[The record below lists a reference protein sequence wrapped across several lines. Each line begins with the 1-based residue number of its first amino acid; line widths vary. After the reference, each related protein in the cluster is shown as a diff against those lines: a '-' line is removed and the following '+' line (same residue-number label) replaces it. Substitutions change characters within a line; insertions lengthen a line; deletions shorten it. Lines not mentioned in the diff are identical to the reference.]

1 VTEHLASTNA
11 PRPTPHVISSPKVI
25 LVTGGSSGLGW
36 AMCQRLAALG
46 HHVTGTGR
54 KPDKSPSGWQLISM
68 DVTDDASVERAVN
81 EVISKHQRIDVLVNN
96 AGTGIQGAVEDI
108 DDALAKRLFEANVFG
123 LHRVCR
129 AVLPHMRARKSGLII
144 NISSIA
150 ANFGLPYRAFYS
162 ASKAAVDRYGE
173 ALSIEVK
180 PFGIQVVTVQ
190 PGEFNTNIPT
200 ARLRPTN
207 VSEPYKKGYE
217 RAMAI
222 LGSSMH
228 YSRDPD
234 ELAVV
239 VAKIIAS
246 PRPASVYRVAQGVQK
261 FSVLLK
267 KLLPGRSF
275 EKLVGKHY
283 E

>member
-1 VTEHLASTNA
+1 M
-11 PRPTPHVISSPKVI
+11 ISSPKVV
-25 LVTGGSSGLGW
+25 LVTGGSSGLGK
-36 AMCQRLAALG
+36 AICQRLAATG
-46 HHVTGTGR
+46 HTVTGTGR
-54 KPDKSPSGWQLISM
+54 APNEAPNGWVLIAM
-68 DVTDDASVERAVN
+68 DVTDDASVQKAVDT
-81 EVISKHQRIDVLVNN
+81 VIARHSRIDVLVNN

-108 DDALAKRLFEANVFG
+108 GDALAKRLFEANVFG

-129 AVLPHMRARKSGLII
+129 AVLPHMRAQKSGLII

-190 PGEFNTNIPT
+190 PGEFNTNIPN
-200 ARLRPTN
+200 ARLRPDSI
-207 VSEPYKKGYE
+207 SEPYRKGYE

-222 LGSSMH
+222 LGGSLH

-239 VAKIIAS
+239 VARIIAS
-246 PRPASVYRVAQGVQK
+246 PRPRSVYRVAQGVQK
-261 FSVLLK
+261 LSVLLK
-267 KLLPGRSF
+267 KVLPGRAF
-275 EKLVGKHY
+275 ERMVGKHF

>member
-1 VTEHLASTNA
+1 M
-11 PRPTPHVISSPKVI
+11 ISSPKVI

-46 HHVTGTGR
+46 HQVVGTGR
-54 KPDKSPSGWQLISM
+54 KPDKTPNGWQLLAM
-68 DVTDDASVERAVN
+68 DVTDEASVKRAVE
-81 EVISKHQRIDVLVNN
+81 EVIARHQRIDVLVNN

-108 DDALAKRLFEANVFG
+108 DDTLAKQLFEANVFG

-190 PGEFNTNIPT
+190 PGEFNTNIPN
-200 ARLRPTN
+200 ARLRPTA
-207 VSEPYKKGYE
+207 VSEPYRKGYD
-217 RAMAI
+217 RAMVI
-222 LGSSMH
+222 LNGSLH

-234 ELAVV
+234 ELAQV

-246 PRPASVYRVAQGVQK
+246 PKPRSVYRVAQGVQK
-261 FSVLLK
+261 LSVLLK
-267 KLLPGRSF
+267 KLLPGRRF
-275 EKLVGKHY
+275 EKMVGKHY